1 MKQLVRII
9 WKSILTFDGIVFCS
23 SVGAAVW
30 FSLLKKLPLIDLS
43 ASTSKVICHYLFIL
57 FTITIV
63 LNVLLTCIMI
73 VVDMWS
79 KSDVGFEQG
88 GLIVG
93 TTKSEQIPFM
103 VKNKVVNPSK
113 PTPTKMRPAPVPAP
127 RINIDR
133 GAPTKPTKQ

>member
-1 MKQLVRII
+1 MKKLVRII

-23 SVGAAVW
+23 SVGATIW
-30 FSLLKKLPLIDLS
+30 FSLLKKFPLIDLS

-63 LNVLLTCIMI
+63 LNVLLSCILI
-73 VVDMWS
+73 AVDLWS

-93 TTKSEQIPFM
+93 TAKSEQIPF
-103 VKNKVVNPSK
+103 KRRHRDGG
-113 PTPTKMRPAPVPAP
+113 PTR
-127 RINIDR
+127 
-133 GAPTKPTKQ
+133 PTKQ

>member
-30 FSLLKKLPLIDLS
+30 FSLLKKFPFINIS
-43 ASTSKVICHYLFIL
+43 ASTAKMICHYLFIL

-63 LNVLLTCIMI
+63 LNVLLGCIMI
-73 VVDMWS
+73 VVDMWC
-79 KSDVGFEQG
+79 KSDDDFEQG
-88 GLIVG
+88 GLIFG
-93 TTKSEQIPFM
+93 TAKSEQIPFM

-127 RINIDR
+127 IRSLDR
-133 GAPTKPTKQ
+133 GVPTKPTKK